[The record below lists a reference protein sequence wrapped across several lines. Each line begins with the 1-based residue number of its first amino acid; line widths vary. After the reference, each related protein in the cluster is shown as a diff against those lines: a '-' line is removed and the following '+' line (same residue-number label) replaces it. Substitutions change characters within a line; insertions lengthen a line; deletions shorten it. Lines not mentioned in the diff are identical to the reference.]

1 MLSGRNPASYC
12 EKSALS
18 VILRFLWSVVELA
31 AKTLCSRRSCVMS
44 FGLLLVYTPSDIT
57 RSMRCPLLG
66 CWPNAASDRHKA
78 SRIGVLPYMYSRSVS
93 STVSPL
99 RCSSPLTLVA
109 RFPSR
114 RSSKL
119 TTSATGWLANS
130 AKSESYPLQICRFI
144 SMAREEST
152 AASSAASVAL
162 FATRAPTVAPAIYW
176 TERKALCHPRN
187 YRSDFTC
194 AFSGL
199 SGLKGPRARDSFDEL
214 LGPLRVPFQI
224 RIDNARLAVRKA
236 FLDVLEPDY
245 SLVRRLPR

>member
-12 EKSALS
+12 EESALS
-18 VILRFLWSVVELA
+18 VIQRFLWSVVELA

-130 AKSESYPLQICRFI
+130 AKSESYPL
-144 SMAREEST
+144 
-152 AASSAASVAL
+152 
-162 FATRAPTVAPAIYW
+162 
-176 TERKALCHPRN
+176 
-187 YRSDFTC
+187 
-194 AFSGL
+194 
-199 SGLKGPRARDSFDEL
+199 
-214 LGPLRVPFQI
+214 
-224 RIDNARLAVRKA
+224 
-236 FLDVLEPDY
+236 
-245 SLVRRLPR
+245 